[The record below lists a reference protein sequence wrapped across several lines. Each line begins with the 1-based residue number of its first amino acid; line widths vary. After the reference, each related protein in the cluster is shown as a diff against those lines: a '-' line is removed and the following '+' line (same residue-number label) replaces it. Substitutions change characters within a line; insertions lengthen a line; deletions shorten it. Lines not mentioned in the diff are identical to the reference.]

1 MKSSGDQK
9 KIRSQIYKV
18 IFEADTPGGKAFD
31 VGLLFLILYSVI
43 SVMVETVPGML
54 EKYGRFF
61 QFSEWVVTVLF
72 TIEYF
77 LRIYSAPNARKYIF
91 SFYGIVDLLSILP
104 SFVGLFFD
112 GTHYM
117 VTIRALRLLRVFR
130 ILKLGNYL
138 IESQVLIAALKASRH
153 KITVFLGTVI
163 IVVCII
169 GSLMY
174 VIEGPQ
180 NPGFSSIPKSMYW
193 AIVTVTTVGYG
204 DISPESTA
212 GQFLASLLMI
222 IGYGVLAVPTGIV
235 SVELAHATKK
245 QQEEL
250 TPETCMMCDPED
262 HDIDANYCKFCGTKF
277 D

>member
-1 MKSSGDQK
+1 MKSGGDQK

-31 VGLLFLILYSVI
+31 VALLILILYSVI
-43 SVMVETVPGML
+43 SVMIETVPGVL

-61 QFSEWVVTVLF
+61 LYSEWVVTLLF
-72 TIEYF
+72 TCEYF
-77 LRIYSAPNARKYIF
+77 LRIYSAPNPRKYIF

-104 SFVGLFFD
+104 SFVGLFFE

-117 VTIRALRLLRVFR
+117 VTIRALRLLRIFR

-138 IESQVLIAALKASRH
+138 IESQVLVAALKASRH

-169 GSLMY
+169 GSVMY
-174 VIEGPQ
+174 VIEG
-180 NPGFSSIPKSMYW
+180 NEDSGFSSIPRSMYW

-204 DISPESTA
+204 DISPVTTT
-212 GQFLASLLMI
+212 GQILASLLMI

-235 SVELAHATKK
+235 SVELAHATRK

-250 TPETCMMCDPED
+250 TPDTCLMCNPED